1 MEPNTVESVPVKP
14 FTTDRWISL
23 LSATLEKAT
32 PEPETLPDL
41 GRNRRDPSGKESAPV
56 NT

>member
-1 MEPNTVESVPVKP
+1 VEPNTVESVPVKP